1 MRGSPFLRS
10 LFFSFHCDLGRLFR
24 AQNEELTILYSENN
38 EAQRERVHVNRQ
50 YLRQKR

>member
-1 MRGSPFLRS
+1 MRGYPFLRS
-10 LFFSFHCDLGRLFR
+10 FFFHSIAILGRLFR